1 MIKRENILEVNK
13 TGILINSLIP
23 LNTKNKEF
31 STLMELYDKARSDIL
46 EKLNI
51 IKEYFKEIYEYD
63 VINHI
68 TSRIKT
74 PESILKKMQKKH
86 YELTYKDLIENI
98 NDIAGIRVICTFK
111 DDILKIRKIIGKM
124 PNVRII
130 KEKDYIKNPKKS
142 GYMGY
147 HIILENYIKYDDTYV
162 PVKVEIQI
170 RNMAMDFWATTEHK
184 IKYKKNHKLSTKD
197 SKKMEIYAKIINIL
211 DDKIMKIYQKQVKEK
226 IEK

>member
-170 RNMAMDFWATTEHK
+170 RTMAMDFWATTEHK
-184 IKYKKNHKLSTKD
+184 IKYKKNHKLSTKN

-226 IEK
+226 I

>member
-170 RNMAMDFWATTEHK
+170 RTMAMDFWATTEHK

>member
-162 PVKVEIQI
+162 PIKVEIQI
-170 RNMAMDFWATTEHK
+170 RTMAMDFWATTEHK

>member
-162 PVKVEIQI
+162 PIKVEIQI
-170 RNMAMDFWATTEHK
+170 RTMAMDFWATTEHK
-184 IKYKKNHKLSTKD
+184 IKYKKNHKLSTKN

>member
-170 RNMAMDFWATTEHK
+170 RTMAMDFWATTEHK
-184 IKYKKNHKLSTKD
+184 IKYKKNHKLSTKN

>member
-1 MIKRENILEVNK
+1 
-13 TGILINSLIP
+13 
-23 LNTKNKEF
+23 
-31 STLMELYDKARSDIL
+31 
-46 EKLNI
+46 
-51 IKEYFKEIYEYD
+51 
-63 VINHI
+63 
-68 TSRIKT
+68 
-74 PESILKKMQKKH
+74 MQKKH

-162 PVKVEIQI
+162 PIKVEIQI
-170 RNMAMDFWATTEHK
+170 RTMAMDFWSSIEHK
-184 IKYKKNHKLSTKD
+184 MIYKPEEKPTKKQ
-197 SKKMEIYAKIINIL
+197 KKEWLNYAKTINKL
-211 DDKIMKIYQKQVKEK
+211 DQKMMLLRE
-226 IEK
+226 

>member
-130 KEKDYIKNPKKS
+130 KEKDYIKNHKKS

-170 RNMAMDFWATTEHK
+170 RTMAMDFWATTEHK